1 MQKPK
6 IVGRMSI
13 AQGNRKGYNEMRLTA
28 LHPRIGTA
36 IMADEK
42 RNGLLYVACRR
53 GRPEKLIPS
62 TELRQS
68 VDNCLQRDGAPRL
81 QWKIVSNQ
89 KQALSAL
96 RPDPPRLALVEI
108 DVDSQRLEFCAAL
121 RDRAPSMKIVAAG
134 LSQPLVSPSVD
145 AVLCVPVDSLQIAQ
159 VFTQLLDGYRT
170 GILQVGFLSLDVDTR
185 TLITPKGQYHMTPK
199 ATTLLH
205 YMMTHHGQVLSRSE
219 LMENVWNTTFLGD
232 TRTLD
237 VHIRWL
243 RERIEADP
251 SEPKH
256 LTTERRRGYRLL
268 L

>member
-1 MQKPK
+1 
-6 IVGRMSI
+6 
-13 AQGNRKGYNEMRLTA
+13 
-28 LHPRIGTA
+28 
-36 IMADEK
+36 MADDK

-53 GRPEKLIPS
+53 GRPQKLIAS
-62 TELRQS
+62 TELRQY
-68 VDNCLQRDGAPRL
+68 VDHYLQHPGAPQL
-81 QWKIVSNQ
+81 EWKVVSSQ
-89 KQALSAL
+89 KHALSAL

-108 DVDSQRLEFCAAL
+108 DVDGQRLDFCTAL
-121 RDRAPSMKIVAAG
+121 RERAPSMKIVAAG
-134 LSQPLVSPSVD
+134 VAQPFTKPCID
-145 AVLCVPVDSLQIAQ
+145 AALRLPLDTAQIAS
-159 VFTQLLDGYRT
+159 VFAGLLDGYKA

-185 TLITPKGQYHMTPK
+185 TLVTPKGQYHMTPK

-205 YMMTHHGQVLSRSE
+205 YMMTHHSQVLSRSE

-251 SEPKH
+251 SDPKF
-256 LTTERRRGYRLL
+256 LTTVRGRGYQLL

>member
-1 MQKPK
+1 
-6 IVGRMSI
+6 
-13 AQGNRKGYNEMRLTA
+13 
-28 LHPRIGTA
+28 
-36 IMADEK
+36 MADDK
-42 RNGLLYVACRR
+42 RNSLLYVACRR
-53 GRPEKLIPS
+53 GRPEKLISS

-68 VDNCLQRDGAPRL
+68 VDICLQQHGAPRL
-81 QWKIVSNQ
+81 EWKVVSSQ
-89 KQALSAL
+89 KHALSVL

-108 DVDSQRLEFCAAL
+108 DVDGQRLDFCTAL
-121 RDRAPSMKIVAAG
+121 RERAPSMKIVAVGVA
-134 LSQPLVSPSVD
+134 QPVTSPCIDAALRLPID
-145 AVLCVPVDSLQIAQ
+145 AVQIAT
-159 VFTQLLDGYRT
+159 VFTGLLDGYRA

-185 TLITPKGQYHMTPK
+185 TLVTPKGQYHMTPK

-243 RERIEADP
+243 RERIEVDP
-251 SEPKH
+251 SDPKF
-256 LTTERRRGYRLL
+256 LITVRGSGYELL

>member
-1 MQKPK
+1 
-6 IVGRMSI
+6 
-13 AQGNRKGYNEMRLTA
+13 
-28 LHPRIGTA
+28 
-36 IMADEK
+36 MADDK

-53 GRPEKLIPS
+53 GRPEKLIS
-62 TELRQS
+62 AVELRQY
-68 VDNCLQRDGAPRL
+68 VDSYLQHHGAPRL
-81 QWKIVSNQ
+81 SWKVVSSQ
-89 KQALSAL
+89 KHALAAL

-108 DVDSQRLEFCAAL
+108 DVDGQRLDFCTAL
-121 RDRAPSMKIVAAG
+121 RERAPSMKIVAVG
-134 LSQPLVSPSVD
+134 VTQPVTSRCID
-145 AVLCVPVDSLQIAQ
+145 AMLHLPIDTVQ
-159 VFTQLLDGYRT
+159 VANIFTKLLEGYRA

-185 TLITPKGQYHMTPK
+185 SLVTPKGQYHMTPK

-219 LMENVWNTTFLGD
+219 LMEHVWDTTFLGD

-251 SEPKH
+251 SDPKY
-256 LTTERRRGYRLL
+256 LTTVRGRGYQLL